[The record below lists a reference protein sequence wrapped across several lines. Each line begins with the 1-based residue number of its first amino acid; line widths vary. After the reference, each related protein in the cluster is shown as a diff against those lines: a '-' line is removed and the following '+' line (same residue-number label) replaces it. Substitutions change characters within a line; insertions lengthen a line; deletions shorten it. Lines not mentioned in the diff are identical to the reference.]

1 MNERLVAAAVLWSR
15 LRFTGQLSHGNC
27 TEGQKGA
34 SVPLGRGGFRRRR
47 RADRA
52 NSNLQVA
59 ITDQRLELKFALA
72 PFRKRR
78 KRNEP
83 GACGEPM
90 PRVIRWKE
98 QHPSGLSIV
107 VVRNLAKVQVSV
119 RFR

>member
-15 LRFTGQLSHGNC
+15 LRLTGQLSHGNC
-27 TEGQKGA
+27 TKGQKGA

-72 PFRKRR
+72 
-78 KRNEP
+78 
-83 GACGEPM
+83 
-90 PRVIRWKE
+90 
-98 QHPSGLSIV
+98 
-107 VVRNLAKVQVSV
+107 
-119 RFR
+119 RFRYDKSGVEFCQLFAIDAVDLRHEAIYARFDRWVFDWAANS